1 MPDFSIHTV
10 LQLVTALGLLN
21 VWLLRSASATSY
33 RGGSA
38 QSLKEEFNAYG
49 LPEAAFYV
57 VGTLKVGA
65 AIALLIGI
73 WVPTLVQPA
82 ASLVAVLMVG
92 AVSMHVKVG
101 DPIVKSVPAL
111 AMLALCA
118 AMLWL

>member
-21 VWLLRSASATSY
+21 VWLLRSSSATSY

-38 QSLKEEFNAYG
+38 QSLKEEFSAYG
-49 LPEAAFYV
+49 LPDAAFYV

-92 AVSMHVKVG
+92 AVSMHVKVS

-118 AMLWL
+118 AMMWL

>member
-1 MPDFSIHTV
+1 MPDFSLHTL

-21 VWLLRSASATSY
+21 VWLLRSSSATSY
-33 RGGSA
+33 RGGNA
-38 QSLKEEFNAYG
+38 QSLKEEFSAYG
-49 LPEAAFYV
+49 LPGAAFYV
-57 VGTLKVGA
+57 VGSLKVGA
-65 AIALLIGI
+65 AIALLIGM

-111 AMLALCA
+111 GMLALCD

>member
-21 VWLLRSASATSY
+21 VWLLRSSSATSY

-38 QSLKEEFNAYG
+38 QSLKEEFSAYG
-49 LPEAAFYV
+49 LPDAAFYV

-82 ASLVAVLMVG
+82 ASLIAVLMIG

-118 AMLWL
+118 AILWL

>member
-1 MPDFSIHTV
+1 MPDFSIHTL
-10 LQLVTALGLLN
+10 LQLITALGLLN
-21 VWLLRSASATSY
+21 VWLLRSSSATSY
-33 RGGSA
+33 RGGNA
-38 QSLKEEFNAYG
+38 QSLKEEFSAYG
-49 LPEAAFYV
+49 LPGAAFYV
-57 VGTLKVGA
+57 VGSLKVGA

-73 WVPTLVQPA
+73 WVPSVVQPA

-111 AMLALCA
+111 GMLALCA

>member
-1 MPDFSIHTV
+1 MPDFSIHTL
-10 LQLVTALGLLN
+10 LQLIAALGLLN
-21 VWLLRSASATSY
+21 GWLLRSSSATSY
-33 RGGSA
+33 RGGNA
-38 QSLKEEFNAYG
+38 QSLKEEFSAYG
-49 LPEAAFYV
+49 LPGAAFYV
-57 VGTLKVGA
+57 VGSLKVGA

-73 WVPTLVQPA
+73 WVPSVVQPA

-111 AMLALCA
+111 GMLALCA

>member
-49 LPEAAFYV
+49 LPDAAFYV

>member
-38 QSLKEEFNAYG
+38 QSLKEEFSAYG
-49 LPEAAFYV
+49 LPDAAFYV

>member
-1 MPDFSIHTV
+1 MPDFSIYTV

-21 VWLLRSASATSY
+21 VWLLRSSSATSY

-38 QSLKEEFNAYG
+38 QSLKEEFSAYG

-65 AIALLIGI
+65 AIALLTGI

-82 ASLVAVLMVG
+82 AYLVAVLMVG

-118 AMLWL
+118 AILWL

>member
-1 MPDFSIHTV
+1 MPDFSIDSA
-10 LQLVTALGLLN
+10 LQLITALGLLN
-21 VWLLRSASATSY
+21 VWLLRSSSSTSY
-33 RGGSA
+33 RGGNA
-38 QSLKEEFNAYG
+38 QSLKEEFSTYG
-49 LPEAAFYV
+49 LPGAAFYV

-65 AIALLIGI
+65 AVALLIGM

-111 AMLALCA
+111 GMLALCA

>member
-21 VWLLRSASATSY
+21 VWLLRSSSATSY

-38 QSLKEEFNAYG
+38 QSLKEEFSAYG
-49 LPEAAFYV
+49 LPDAAFYV

-65 AIALLIGI
+65 AIALLIGM

-92 AVSMHVKVG
+92 AVSMHVRVS

-118 AMLWL
+118 AMMWL